1 MSEVKID
8 TSTVNEGALVTE
20 RKHLPS
26 PGFAPKHQDTRGMRF
41 TVSKDGAIHVAPVK
55 FRARKGD
62 FLLWAVVNNSGG
74 PISVAITSFLR
85 KTDIFQTKGVPP
97 PISPVDFFGG
107 IDSVNLQQGEA
118 KVIGGAVNTE
128 PEAGPPFFTDGVS
141 YVIEVRSTANPKHFA
156 DVDYDPDGEIKP

>member
-1 MSEVKID
+1 MSEVKIER
-8 TSTVNEGALVTE
+8 STVNEGALLTE

-41 TVSKDGAIHVAPVK
+41 TVSQGGAIHVAPVK

-62 FLLWAVVNNSGG
+62 FLLWAAVNHSGG
-74 PISVAITSFLR
+74 PISVAITDFLR
-85 KTDIFQTKGVPP
+85 KTTIFEGKGIVP
-97 PISPVDFFGG
+97 ITPVDFFGG
-107 IDSVNLQQGEA
+107 VNSVNLQDGEA

-128 PEAGPPFFTDGVS
+128 PEAGAPFFTDGVS
-141 YVIEVRSTANPKHFA
+141 YVIEVRSTADPKLFA